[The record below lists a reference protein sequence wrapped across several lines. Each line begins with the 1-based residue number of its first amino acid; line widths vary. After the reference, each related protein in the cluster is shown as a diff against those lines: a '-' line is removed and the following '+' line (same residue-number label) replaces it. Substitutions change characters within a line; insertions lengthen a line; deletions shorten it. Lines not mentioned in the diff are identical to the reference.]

1 MDPSSR
7 DRAPVA
13 PESPERPR
21 HGTWWQRALVLGFGL
36 AFALLCYWTLGFVLQ
51 DIGRLEGP
59 RWDEFVAERVD
70 PRLRDTAQS
79 LAAAMDGV
87 KREIET
93 EERRR
98 QLLREST
105 GTSQKTLG
113 QLLDLQRNLQEAAP
127 LPEEQQWAFAEAQ
140 QLFIDNQRREQT
152 LNETLAALQERRSG
166 LDDAVRE
173 NAAATERAERP
184 LREEFTAL
192 SWRHRL
198 RVAGFKIAFLTPLLV
213 VSGLLFARSRGS
225 GYAPLVYAAGGAV
238 LVKTFMVM
246 HEYFPAEYF
255 RYILVGAALA
265 VVGWLLV
272 KLLGMVARPS
282 SDARQKQYR
291 EAYEGF
297 RCPVCE
303 FPIRRGPLQY
313 MAWTPRSLRKT
324 SRPVSGATDEPYVCP
339 ACATPLFVACGG
351 CSRVR
356 HALLPACEHCGA
368 REPVA

>member
-1 MDPSSR
+1 MRATSG
-7 DRAPVA
+7 DRAAVVTDA
-13 PESPERPR
+13 VERSR
-21 HGTWWQRALVLGFGL
+21 RGTWWQRALVLGFSL

-59 RWDEFVAERVD
+59 RWDEFAAARVD
-70 PRLRDTAQS
+70 PRLREEAQS
-79 LAAAMDGV
+79 LAAAVDGV
-87 KREIET
+87 EREIET

-98 QLLREST
+98 QMLREST

-113 QLLDLQRNLQEAAP
+113 QLLDLQRNLQQAAP
-127 LPEEQQWAFAEAQ
+127 LPEEQQRAFAEAQ

-152 LNETLAALQERRSG
+152 LNETLATLQERLADLGDR
-166 LDDAVRE
+166 VRD
-173 NAAATERAERP
+173 NAAAIERTEEP
-184 LREEFTAL
+184 LRVEFASL

-198 RVAGFKIAFLTPLLV
+198 RVAGLKIAFLAPLLV
-213 VSGLLFARSRGS
+213 VSGLLFARYRGRA
-225 GYAPLVYAAGGAV
+225 YAPLAYACGGAV

-246 HEYFPAEYF
+246 HEYFPAEFF
-255 RYILVGAALA
+255 RYILVGTALL

-272 KLLGMVARPS
+272 KLLGMVAQPNQ
-282 SDARQKQYR
+282 DARQRQYR

-303 FPIRRGPLQY
+303 FPIRRGPLEY

-324 SRPVSGATDEPYVCP
+324 SRPVSGVTDEPYTCP
-339 ACATPLFVACGG
+339 ACATPLFVTCGG
-351 CSRVR
+351 CGRVR

-368 REPVA
+368 REPTA

>member
-1 MDPSSR
+1 MRATSD
-7 DRAPVA
+7 DRAAVVTDA
-13 PESPERPR
+13 AERSR
-21 HGTWWQRALVLGFGL
+21 RGTWWQRALVLGFGL

-59 RWDEFVAERVD
+59 RWDEFTGARVD
-70 PRLRDTAQS
+70 PRLRDDAVS
-79 LAAAMDGV
+79 LAVSVAGV

-105 GTSQKTLG
+105 GTSQTTLG
-113 QLLDLQRNLQEAAP
+113 QLLDLQRNLQQAAP
-127 LPEEQQWAFAEAQ
+127 LPEEQQRAFAEAQ

-152 LNETLAALQERRSG
+152 LNETLAALQERLSE

-173 NAAATERAERP
+173 NAAALERAERP
-184 LREEFTAL
+184 LREEFAAL
-192 SWRHRL
+192 SWKHRL
-198 RVAGFKIAFLTPLLV
+198 RVAGYKIAVLTPLLV
-213 VSGLLFARSRGS
+213 VSGLLFARFRNC
-225 GYAPLVYAAGGAV
+225 GYAPLVYASGGAV

-255 RYILVGAALA
+255 RYILVGAALL

-282 SDARQKQYR
+282 AGARQKQYR

-303 FPIRRGPLQY
+303 FPIRRGPLRY
-313 MAWTPRSLRKT
+313 MAWTPRSLKKT
-324 SRPVSGATDEPYVCP
+324 SRPVSAVADEPYTCP
-339 ACATPLFVACGG
+339 ACATPLFIACGG
-351 CSRVR
+351 CGRVR

-368 REPVA
+368 REPTA